1 MTVAVISWHN
11 FSEIE
16 SFTQPFPHFV
26 SPVAFADEIGE
37 STLDWL
43 ESNPPWK
50 LVETDFYEQFE
61 FSFWEVTLPSAIS
74 FLMDQSFLAAI
85 KSQMEQQFNVR
96 LSESFDFTAH
106 KLIPGQTIRIHNDFI
121 PGQETHRLLIQLNR
135 KWRDSDGG
143 YLLFF
148 DGPRAEDLSK
158 IFRPTHNSAIGFE
171 ISRESNHAVST
182 VHRGERFT
190 LVFSFYAE
198 TKFRKCCQ

>member
-1 MTVAVISWHN
+1 MNSWYN

-16 SFTQPFPHFV
+16 SFAKPFPHFV
-26 SPVAFADEIGE
+26 SHGALADEIGQ

-50 LVETDFYEQFE
+50 LVETDFYEQYE
-61 FSFWEVTLPSAIS
+61 FSFWDVTLPSAIS
-74 FLMDQSFLAAI
+74 ILKDQSFLAAI
-85 KSQMEQQFNVR
+85 KNQMEQQFNVR
-96 LSESFDFTAH
+96 LSQSFDFTAH

-148 DGPRAEDLSK
+148 DGPRAEDVSK
-158 IFRPTHNSAIGFE
+158 VFQPTHNSAIGFE
-171 ISRESNHAVST
+171 ISGESNHAVST
-182 VHRGERFT
+182 VHSGERFT
-190 LVFSFYAE
+190 LVFSFYAGTDGRE
-198 TKFRKCCQ
+198 CCRLT